1 MSGRN
6 KYDLAYHFIFGTKRK
21 APVLDDESLL
31 SLQLLFSIKAKELGG
46 ELITS
51 GGHKDH
57 VHLLITLPP
66 RISPSNAAKH
76 IKGFSARA
84 MPNLLWQ
91 RGYGV
96 FSVDK
101 KSIPNIKKYIENQF
115 VHHGEIANSLRGRF
129 KSTPK

>member
-57 VHLLITLPP
+57 VHLLFMAKLRTHLGVDLNLPL
-66 RISPSNAAKH
+66 SE
-76 IKGFSARA
+76 F
-84 MPNLLWQ
+84 Q
-91 RGYGV
+91 
-96 FSVDK
+96 
-101 KSIPNIKKYIENQF
+101 
-115 VHHGEIANSLRGRF
+115 
-129 KSTPK
+129 